1 MTLNLEKMPEKSDK
15 EESMDSNLENV
26 DKFEQ
31 IKVELLEEVKRF
43 ENGFATQYKG
53 SIEISGIE
61 ENKGVSMQIIF
72 REMDI
77 EVNGELE
84 PEILT
89 DFLHGINEGFDY
101 RGDPRDGYD
110 EIGVIA
116 FTGLLRERIGDKNI
130 QISKVKEVA
139 GDLHDEWREP
149 RKTSNDEYEPRIK
162 NTSDEK
168 WIEKNSTNEV
178 DIANTIYEKLPSD
191 WQEEN
196 KASARVAISE
206 IIKVSNRKGELDDSF
221 IEHASATV
229 HKKWL
234 DRKGEHAPPEQN
246 KPYEELSEEEKD
258 KDRKIILKC
267 IEAHSETLEK

>member
-1 MTLNLEKMPEKSDK
+1 MAYNPGEMFKKPNDTNKNEGLNLEGIDE
-15 EESMDSNLENV
+15 
-26 DKFEQ
+26 FEQ
-31 IKVELLEEVKRF
+31 IKRRLLAEVKRF

-53 SIEISGIE
+53 SIEISSIE

-72 REMDI
+72 REMGI

-101 RGDPRDGYD
+101 RGDPRDGHD

-116 FTGLLRERIGDKNI
+116 FTGLLKEQIGDKNI

-149 RKTSNDEYEPRIK
+149 RKTSDGKYEPRIK
-162 NTSDEK
+162 DTSDEE
-168 WIEKNSTNEV
+168 WIKENNTNEI

-196 KASARVAISE
+196 KASARVAVSE
-206 IIKVSNRKGELDDSF
+206 IIKATNKKEELDNSF

-229 HKKWL
+229 HEKWL
-234 DRKGEHAPPEQN
+234 DRNKEYAPPEQD
-246 KPYEELSEEEKD
+246 KPYNELSEEEKE
-258 KDRKIILKC
+258 KDRKIVSKC
-267 IEAHSETLEK
+267 IEIYSKIK

>member
-1 MTLNLEKMPEKSDK
+1 MTFPLEKMFEESNKK
-15 EESMDSNLENV
+15 ENEGSNLESMDG
-26 DKFEQ
+26 FEQ
-31 IKVELLEEVKRF
+31 IKRNLLAEVDRF

-72 REMDI
+72 REMKI

-89 DFLHGINEGFDY
+89 DFLHGINKGFDY
-101 RGDPRDGYD
+101 RGDPRDGHD
-110 EIGVIA
+110 EIGVTTFID
-116 FTGLLRERIGDKNI
+116 LLEKQTRDINL

-139 GDLHDEWREP
+139 SDLHDEWREP
-149 RKTSNDEYEPRIK
+149 RKISDGEYEPRIK
-162 NTSDEK
+162 KTDDEK
-168 WIEKNSTNEV
+168 WIEENSTNEI
-178 DIANTIYEKLPSD
+178 DIANTNYEELPSD

-206 IIKVSNRKGELDDSF
+206 IIKATNKKEQLDDSF
-221 IEHASATV
+221 IEYASATV
-229 HKKWL
+229 HEKWL
-234 DRKGEHAPPEQN
+234 YRNGEYAPPEQN
-246 KPYEELSEEEKD
+246 KPYNELSEEEKD

-267 IEAHSETLEK
+267 IEIYKEALEK

>member
-1 MTLNLEKMPEKSDK
+1 MTFPLEKMF
-15 EESMDSNLENV
+15 EESNKKEKEGSNLESI
-26 DKFEQ
+26 DGFEQ
-31 IKVELLEEVKRF
+31 IKRNLLAEVDRF

-53 SIEISGIE
+53 SIEISSIE

-72 REMDI
+72 REMEI

-101 RGDPRDGYD
+101 RGDPRDSYD

-116 FTGLLRERIGDKNI
+116 FASLLREQIGDKNI

-149 RKTSNDEYEPRIK
+149 RKTSDGEYEPRIK
-162 NTSDEK
+162 KTNDEK
-168 WIEKNSTNEV
+168 WIEENSTNEV

-206 IIKVSNRKGELDDSF
+206 IIKATNKKGELNDSF
-221 IEHASATV
+221 VEYASTTV
-229 HKKWL
+229 HEKWL
-234 DRKGEHAPPEQN
+234 DRNGEYAPPEQN
-246 KPYEELSEEEKD
+246 KPYNELSEEEKD

-267 IEAHSETLEK
+267 IEIYKEALEK